1 MRLIPPIISETTQS
15 GGERAV
21 FEALATAGRP
31 RKGPAGAAATGR
43 AASGAV
49 GKVASSA
56 ATGPD
61 TSGWTVLHSFDIADH
76 RRQLAGE
83 IDFLCVVPGKGVLVV
98 EVKGCHELG
107 RHGGDWYYGRSAEPD
122 HRGPF
127 RQAADAMHS
136 LRERLAALHPELARV
151 PFWSAVCFPFIDFA
165 ESSPE
170 WHTWQVIDRR
180 ALQAQ
185 PIERLMEG
193 VLNQARKHLLEHHA
207 GWFHPEKGEPTPHQC
222 DALVGLLRPDFDFFE
237 SPKSRLLRLDEEVRH
252 YTEEQ
257 FEALDTIDSN
267 PRIVFDGP
275 AGTGKTLLAIEA
287 ARRAVSRGRR
297 VLLLCFNRPLGRW
310 LQEETAG
317 MGRGITARTLHE
329 HLRLLAGIAPSRE
342 QRCRTEFWQD
352 ELPAL
357 AIEALLGREGDRG
370 QYDEIV
376 LDEAQDVLRRS
387 YLDALDL
394 SLRGGL
400 EHGHW
405 RFFGDFTWQRIYDA
419 AALTVDEFLD
429 PPADERAA
437 GAVPVSASRC
447 ELRINCRNTPRVA
460 WLACAA
466 GHVSPGYRRVRR
478 PDDAVEPDLRWY
490 GSEREQL
497 EQLRAVLTELRDAGF
512 AGPRVAILSPRGNE
526 RCAAAQLTE
535 QPWRDRLAPLVKEP
549 REGEEDEELGDW
561 MAACIPSDLDAVD
574 LRSGASKYSSI
585 YRFKGLEAPAV
596 VITDVDDVDMPDMRS
611 LFYVGCTRALH
622 RLVVLAS
629 KDVRAELTV

>member
-1 MRLIPPIISETTQS
+1 MRLIPPTMSESTKS

-21 FEALATAGRP
+21 FKALA
-31 RKGPAGAAATGR
+31 AAA
-43 AASGAV
+43 
-49 GKVASSA
+49 
-56 ATGPD
+56 PD

-107 RHGGDWYYGRSAEPD
+107 RHGGDWYYGRHAEPD
-122 HRGPF
+122 HRSPF

-136 LRERLAALHPELARV
+136 LRERVSGLHPELAGV
-151 PFWSAVCFPFIDFA
+151 PFWSAVCFPFVDFT

-170 WHTWQVIDRR
+170 WHTWQIIDRR

-185 PIERLMEG
+185 PIARLIEG
-193 VLNQARKHLLEHHA
+193 VLTQARRHLSEHHA

-222 DALVGLLRPDFDFFE
+222 DALVNVLRPDFDFFE

-257 FEALDTIDSN
+257 FEALDIIDSN

-317 MGRGITARTLHE
+317 MGRGVTARTLHE
-329 HLRLLAGIAPSRE
+329 HLRVLAGITPSRE
-342 QRCRTEFWQD
+342 QRCSTGFWQD

-357 AIEALLGREGDRG
+357 AVEALLEREGGG
-370 QYDEIV
+370 QFDEIV

-400 EHGHW
+400 EGGHW

-429 PPADERAA
+429 PPADARSAA
-437 GAVPVSASRC
+437 AAPVSAMR
-447 ELRINCRNTPRVA
+447 LT
-460 WLACAA
+460 
-466 GHVSPGYRRVRR
+466 SPI
-478 PDDAVEPDLRWY
+478 
-490 GSEREQL
+490 
-497 EQLRAVLTELRDAGF
+497 
-512 AGPRVAILSPRGNE
+512 AICS
-526 RCAAAQLTE
+526 
-535 QPWRDRLAPLVKEP
+535 
-549 REGEEDEELGDW
+549 
-561 MAACIPSDLDAVD
+561 
-574 LRSGASKYSSI
+574 
-585 YRFKGLEAPAV
+585 
-596 VITDVDDVDMPDMRS
+596 
-611 LFYVGCTRALH
+611 
-622 RLVVLAS
+622 
-629 KDVRAELTV
+629 

>member
-1 MRLIPPIISETTQS
+1 MRLIPPTISESTQS
-15 GGERAV
+15 DGERAV
-21 FEALATAGRP
+21 FEALAGAGRP
-31 RKGPAGAAATGR
+31 GKGPAGAAATGP
-43 AASGAV
+43 GA
-49 GKVASSA
+49 
-56 ATGPD
+56 GPD

-83 IDFLCVVPGKGVLVV
+83 IDFLCIVPGKGVLVV
-98 EVKGCHELG
+98 EVKGCHQLA
-107 RHGGDWYYGRSAEPD
+107 RHDGDWYYGRSAEAD

-136 LRERLAALHPELARV
+136 LRQRLAKLHPELAGV
-151 PFWSAVCFPFIDFA
+151 PFWSAACFPFIDFT

-170 WHTWQVIDRR
+170 WHSWQVIDRR

-185 PIERLMEG
+185 PIARLIEG
-193 VLNQARKHLLEHHA
+193 VLNQARKHLVEHHA
-207 GWFHPEKGEPTPHQC
+207 GWFHPERGEPTPHQC
-222 DALVGLLRPDFDFFE
+222 DALVDLLRPDFDFFE

-257 FEALDTIDSN
+257 FEALDTIDTN
-267 PRIVFDGP
+267 ARIVFDGP

-329 HLRLLAGIAPSRE
+329 HLRILAGIAPTPE

-352 ELPAL
+352 ELPSL
-357 AIEALLGREGDRG
+357 AIEALLEREGDRG

-400 EHGHW
+400 ERGHW

-429 PPADERAA
+429 PPAEARAA
-437 GAVPVSASRC
+437 GAAPVSASRC

-460 WLACAA
+460 GLACAA

-478 PDDAVEPDLRWY
+478 PDDAVEPELRWY
-490 GSEREQL
+490 GSPGDQL
-497 EQLRAVLTELRDAGF
+497 EQLRAVLTGLRDEGF
-512 AGPRVAILSPRGNE
+512 SGPRVAVLSPYGNE

-535 QPWRDRLAPLVKEP
+535 QPWRDRLAPLVREP
-549 REGEEDEELGDW
+549 GDDEEEEELGDW

-574 LRSGASKYSSI
+574 LRSGAIKYSSI

-596 VITDVDDVDMPDMRS
+596 VITDVDAVDSPAARS

-622 RLVVLAS
+622 RLVVLAGR
-629 KDVRAELTV
+629 DLRAELTG

>member
-1 MRLIPPIISETTQS
+1 
-15 GGERAV
+15 V
-21 FEALATAGRP
+21 AGRP
-31 RKGPAGAAATGR
+31 VTLPTAAPP
-43 AASGAV
+43 S
-49 GKVASSA
+49 
-56 ATGPD
+56 GPD

-98 EVKGCHELG
+98 EVKGCHELA
-107 RHGGDWYYGRSAEPD
+107 RHDGDWYYGRSAEPD

-127 RQAADAMHS
+127 RQASDAMHS
-136 LRERLAALHPELARV
+136 LRQRLVKLHPELGGI
-151 PFWSAVCFPFIDFA
+151 PFWSAACFPFIDFS

-170 WHTWQVIDRR
+170 WHSWQVVDRR

-185 PIERLMEG
+185 PIARLIEG
-193 VLNQARKHLLEHHA
+193 VLVQARKHLVEHHA

-222 DALVGLLRPDFDFFE
+222 DALVDLLRPDFEFFE
-237 SPKSRLLRLDEEVRH
+237 SPKSRLQRLNEEVRH
-252 YTEEQ
+252 YTDEQ
-257 FEALDTIDSN
+257 FEALDTIDAN

-287 ARRAVSRGRR
+287 ARRAAARGRR

-310 LQEETAG
+310 LQDETAG
-317 MGRGITARTLHE
+317 MGRGVTARTLHE
-329 HLRLLAGIAPSRE
+329 HLRLLAGIAPTRE

-352 ELPAL
+352 ELPAMAL
-357 AIEALLGREGDRG
+357 EALLEREGDGG

-400 EHGHW
+400 EGGHW

-419 AALTVDEFLD
+419 AALSVDEFLD
-429 PPADERAA
+429 PPAGARAA
-437 GAVPVSASRC
+437 GAAPVSAMRC

-460 WLACAA
+460 GLACAA

-478 PDDAVEPDLRWY
+478 PDDDVEPELRWY
-490 GSEREQL
+490 EEAGEQL
-497 EQLRAVLTELRDAGF
+497 ELLRSVLTELRDEGF
-512 AGPRVAILSPRGNE
+512 SGSRVAVLSPFGNE

-535 QPWRDRLAPLVKEP
+535 QPWRDRLAPLVREP
-549 REGEEDEELGDW
+549 GEEEEDVGDW
-561 MAACIPSDLDAVD
+561 LKACIPSDLDAVD
-574 LRSGASKYSSI
+574 LRSGAIKYASI
-585 YRFKGLEAPAV
+585 YRFKGLESPAV
-596 VITDVDDVDMPDMRS
+596 VITDVEALENPVQRS
-611 LFYVGCTRALH
+611 LIYVACTRALH
-622 RLVVLAS
+622 RLVILARRE
-629 KDVRAELTV
+629 VRAQLTV

>member
-1 MRLIPPIISETTQS
+1 MRLIPPTISETTQS
-15 GGERAV
+15 DGERAV
-21 FEALATAGRP
+21 FEALAAAGRP
-31 RKGPAGAAATGR
+31 GTGPAAA
-43 AASGAV
+43 AASG
-49 GKVASSA
+49 
-56 ATGPD
+56 PD
-61 TSGWTVLHSFDIADH
+61 TAGWTVLHSFDIADH

-98 EVKGCHELG
+98 EVKGCHELA
-107 RHGGDWYYGRSAEPD
+107 RHEGDWYYGRNAEPD

-127 RQAADAMHS
+127 RQASDAMHS
-136 LRERLAALHPELARV
+136 LRQRLVKLHPELGGV
-151 PFWSAVCFPFIDFA
+151 PFWSAACFPFIDFT

-170 WHTWQVIDRR
+170 WHSWQVIDRR

-185 PIERLMEG
+185 PIARLIEG
-193 VLNQARKHLLEHHA
+193 VLVQARKHLVEHHA

-222 DALVGLLRPDFDFFE
+222 DALVDLLRPDFEFFE
-237 SPKSRLLRLDEEVRH
+237 SPKSRLQRLNEEVRH
-252 YTEEQ
+252 YTDEQ
-257 FEALDTIDSN
+257 FEALDTIDAN

-287 ARRAVSRGRR
+287 ARRAAARGRR

-310 LQEETAG
+310 LQDETAG
-317 MGRGITARTLHE
+317 MGRGVTARTLHE
-329 HLRLLAGIAPSRE
+329 HLRLLAGIAPTRE

-352 ELPAL
+352 ELPAMAL
-357 AIEALLGREGDRG
+357 EALLEREGDAG
-370 QYDEIV
+370 LYDEIV

-400 EHGHW
+400 EGGHW

-419 AALTVDEFLD
+419 AALSVDEFLD
-429 PPADERAA
+429 PPAAARAA
-437 GAVPVSASRC
+437 GAVPVSAMRC

-460 WLACAA
+460 GLACAA

-478 PDDAVEPDLRWY
+478 PDDDVEPELRWY
-490 GSEREQL
+490 GDAGEQL
-497 EQLRAVLTELRDAGF
+497 ELLRSVLTELRDDGF
-512 AGPRVAILSPRGNE
+512 AGPRVVVLSPYGNE

-535 QPWRDRLAPLVKEP
+535 QPWRDRLAPLVREP
-549 REGEEDEELGDW
+549 GEGEEEEDVGDW
-561 MAACIPSDLDAVD
+561 LKACIPSDLDAVD
-574 LRSGASKYSSI
+574 LRSGAIKYASI
-585 YRFKGLEAPAV
+585 YRFKGLESPAV
-596 VITDVDDVDMPDMRS
+596 VITDVDAVETPVARS

-629 KDVRAELTV
+629 KDVRAELRIS